1 MSEETSA
8 ADASGVARTLIVA
21 RVATAVVLVALLVV
35 IVLEVLAVARHQERE
50 ALRRDAIRVAS
61 AQVVDLTTIDP
72 AHVDDRIT
80 DLRQRTTGDFR
91 RQLQGIAETFR
102 AVVRTGKV
110 ETAGDVVA
118 VAVTSL
124 SERKAHVLV
133 ANRTTVIN
141 TSAKT
146 PTTRAYR
153 IGVDLLR
160 VKGVWLVSGM
170 EFVQ

>member
-1 MSEETSA
+1 MSAPESGAETKLLIARSVA
-8 ADASGVARTLIVA
+8 A
-21 RVATAVVLVALLVV
+21 VLVLALLATIVV
-35 IVLEVLAVARHQERE
+35 EAIAVGRHQNRE

-72 AHVDDRIT
+72 AHVDDRIA
-80 DLRQRTTGDFR
+80 DLRKRTTGDFR

-102 AVVRTGKV
+102 SVVRTGKV

-118 VAVTSL
+118 VAVTSVTD
-124 SERKAHVLV
+124 RRARVLV
-133 ANRTTVIN
+133 ANRTTVTN
-141 TSAKT
+141 TSAKV

-153 IGVDLLR
+153 ISVDLLR
-160 VKGVWLVSGM
+160 VDDAWLVSGM